1 MYDQHAKLNTNYM
14 HKEKENCNI
23 KVSARW
29 LTRSPKALSPY
40 PQCGSVELSAVMA
53 KMRNTE
59 NTNVRLLLSAA
70 VACMWWRC
78 RILSPLQGAIHATAA
93 QIIRILCVPD
103 FCCHCCCCSCNNE
116 ITSLQ
121 PPSQQ
126 QQQSMQMN
134 LLLQTE
140 IFSFNHNPFK
150 TKQNSLKQKTTLQH
164 IHLYTIYRCLSRL

>member
-1 MYDQHAKLNTNYM
+1 M
-14 HKEKENCNI
+14 HKEKENRNI
-23 KVSARW
+23 KVSAGC
-29 LTRSPKALSPY
+29 LNQLPKALSPY

-59 NTNVRLLLSAA
+59 NLNVWLLLNAV

-78 RILSPLQGAIHATAA
+78 RILSPFHGAVHATAA
-93 QIIRILCVPD
+93 QIVRILCVPD

-116 ITSLQ
+116 ITGLQ

-150 TKQNSLKQKTTLQH
+150 TKRNSLKQNTMLQH
-164 IHLYTIYRCLSRL
+164 IHLYTIYQCLSRL

>member
-14 HKEKENCNI
+14 HKENCNI
-23 KVSARW
+23 QVSARW

-53 KMRNTE
+53 KLKNTE
-59 NTNVRLLLSAA
+59 NTNVWLLLSTAG
-70 VACMWWRC
+70 ACMWRRC
-78 RILSPLQGAIHATAA
+78 RILSPLQEAIHATAA

-116 ITSLQ
+116 ITGLQ

-126 QQQSMQMN
+126 QQRSMQMN
-134 LLLQTE
+134 LLLQTK

-164 IHLYTIYRCLSRL
+164 IHLYTIYQCLSRL